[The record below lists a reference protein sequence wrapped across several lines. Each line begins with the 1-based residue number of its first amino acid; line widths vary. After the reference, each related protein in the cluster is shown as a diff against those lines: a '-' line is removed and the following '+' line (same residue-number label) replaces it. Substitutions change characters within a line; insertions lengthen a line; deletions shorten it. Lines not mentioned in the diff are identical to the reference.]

1 MQISFISHE
10 YPPVSGGGSTAL
22 HEYAS
27 GLATRGHAVQVVT
40 VGTGAHD
47 TVDTEDGVQVV
58 RLAAGRKSLLAP
70 SKAELIRSCA
80 ALRLKSMPHLRRHE
94 PEVLV
99 AFFAF
104 PAGFLAAPLAAKL
117 NIPLVVSLRGSDVP
131 GFSAKR
137 LGVFGPLLP
146 YLFRRATR
154 HAAAVVPNGRR
165 LADMAAPY
173 LHTGSRVR
181 VIPNGVDTLRF
192 APQGAKHGSMGGP
205 LRVLF
210 VGQMIAR
217 KQCLV
222 LAQALH
228 EVAARGVPLQ
238 VSFAGSGPLEQ
249 DIRRIVSSLDPVVGV
264 TFTGHVPRNA
274 IADLYGAHD
283 VLVHLSQA
291 EGVSNVLMEALSSG
305 LCLVAADTAVD
316 AAIDGVP
323 RQAPAEDGGIILL
336 PVDCGPVVLGAT
348 LAGLACNRSL
358 VEEQQR
364 LARRTALKNS
374 WQVRVGELEDL
385 LTGSIA
391 GCQAS

>member
-1 MQISFISHE
+1 
-10 YPPVSGGGSTAL
+10 
-22 HEYAS
+22 
-27 GLATRGHAVQVVT
+27 
-40 VGTGAHD
+40 
-47 TVDTEDGVQVV
+47 
-58 RLAAGRKSLLAP
+58 
-70 SKAELIRSCA
+70 
-80 ALRLKSMPHLRRHE
+80 
-94 PEVLV
+94 
-99 AFFAF
+99 
-104 PAGFLAAPLAAKL
+104 
-117 NIPLVVSLRGSDVP
+117 
-131 GFSAKR
+131 
-137 LGVFGPLLP
+137 
-146 YLFRRATR
+146 
-154 HAAAVVPNGRR
+154 
-165 LADMAAPY
+165 
-173 LHTGSRVR
+173 
-181 VIPNGVDTLRF
+181 
-192 APQGAKHGSMGGP
+192 
-205 LRVLF
+205 
-210 VGQMIAR
+210 
-217 KQCLV
+217 
-222 LAQALH
+222 
-228 EVAARGVPLQ
+228 
-238 VSFAGSGPLEQ
+238 
-249 DIRRIVSSLDPVVGV
+249 V

-336 PVDCGPVVLGAT
+336 PVDCGPAVLGAT